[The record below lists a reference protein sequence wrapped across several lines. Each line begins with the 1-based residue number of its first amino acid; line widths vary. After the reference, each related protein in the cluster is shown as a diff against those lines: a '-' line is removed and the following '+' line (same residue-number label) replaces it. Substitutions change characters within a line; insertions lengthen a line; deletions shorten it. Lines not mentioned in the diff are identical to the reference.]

1 MSASPPPVSL
11 DSLGQIAMTV
21 RDVERATVFYRDTLG
36 TPFLFAA
43 PGLAFFRL
51 GDVRLMLSVPERDGE
66 QSMASPLYFRVRN
79 IAAAH
84 EALAARGVEFAGAP
98 HVVHRDASMELW
110 MAFFR
115 DPDGNLLALMEELPP
130 A

>member
-1 MSASPPPVSL
+1 
-11 DSLGQIAMTV
+11 
-21 RDVERATVFYRDTLG
+21 
-36 TPFLFAA
+36 
-43 PGLAFFRL
+43 
-51 GDVRLMLSVPERDGE
+51 
-66 QSMASPLYFRVRN
+66 MASPLYFRVRN

-84 EALAARGVEFAGAP
+84 EALAARGVEFVGAP